1 MGNGLHI
8 VAQDLKCLRTS
19 EISDYITYYDRPVP
33 QLVAKAIMSVDMK
46 KEYNSRN
53 RISELDKCF
62 TKDILK
68 LFNDYGEK

>member
-1 MGNGLHI
+1 
-8 VAQDLKCLRTS
+8 
-19 EISDYITYYDRPVP
+19 VP

-68 LFNDYGEK
+68 LFNDYGKRKINS